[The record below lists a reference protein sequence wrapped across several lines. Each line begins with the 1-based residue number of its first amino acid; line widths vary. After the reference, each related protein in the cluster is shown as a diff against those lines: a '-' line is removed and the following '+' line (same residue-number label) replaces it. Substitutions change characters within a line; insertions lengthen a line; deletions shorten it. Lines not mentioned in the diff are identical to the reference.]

1 MHGANF
7 PRNIHERTPS
17 PLVTPRKVPPTTGAD
32 QTTQK
37 RIQNL
42 EKTISHLQ
50 TENDD
55 HLLTIDKLNGKI
67 EDLDQLTDLK
77 TSITGSLT
85 KTVQRSTFHET
96 KTNFQHSIGFSP
108 IPSSKVSQ
116 NLDLTYDSNTN
127 FDVSGFKHDLEN
139 LILLL
144 KQTSLNI
151 QDFTLGA
158 SPQDQDDPQ
167 NTERNP
173 TSDLVDFD

>member
-7 PRNIHERTPS
+7 PRNICERTPS
-17 PLVTPRKVPPTTGAD
+17 PRVTPRRVPPITGAD

-85 KTVQRSTFHET
+85 KTVQKSTLWET
-96 KTNFQHSIGFSP
+96 KTNFHQDKGCSP
-108 IPSSKVSQ
+108 MNDAKLSQ
-116 NLDLTYDSNTN
+116 NLEVAYDSNIN
-127 FDVSGFKHDLEN
+127 FDISGFKYDLE
-139 LILLL
+139 
-144 KQTSLNI
+144 S
-151 QDFTLGA
+151 
-158 SPQDQDDPQ
+158 
-167 NTERNP
+167 
-173 TSDLVDFD
+173 

>member
-7 PRNIHERTPS
+7 PRNINERTPS
-17 PLVTPRKVPPTTGAD
+17 PRKTPRRVPLITGAD

-77 TSITGSLT
+77 TSITGTLT
-85 KTVQRSTFHET
+85 KTVQKSTLWES
-96 KTNFQHSIGFSP
+96 KTNFHQDRGCSP
-108 IPSSKVSQ
+108 INDAKLSE
-116 NLDLTYDSNTN
+116 NLDVAYDSNIN
-127 FDVSGFKHDLEN
+127 FDISGFKYDLE
-139 LILLL
+139 
-144 KQTSLNI
+144 S
-151 QDFTLGA
+151 
-158 SPQDQDDPQ
+158 
-167 NTERNP
+167 
-173 TSDLVDFD
+173 